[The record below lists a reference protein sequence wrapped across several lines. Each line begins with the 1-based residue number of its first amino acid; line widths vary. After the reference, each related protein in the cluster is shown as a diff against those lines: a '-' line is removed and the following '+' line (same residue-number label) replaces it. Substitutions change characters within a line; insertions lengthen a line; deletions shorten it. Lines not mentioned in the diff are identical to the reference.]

1 MSEMLDLKGPLI
13 SVRRKVLPDRRVN
26 VSRPW
31 AMTLDEVRVVAV
43 HRAHHLRHELAGGG
57 MQRRPEPLGAAY
69 QRQGQSWRFAIT
81 LCSQQWLH
89 VRWVIVK
96 RLDGC

>member
-1 MSEMLDLKGPLI
+1 MSEMLDLKGPL
-13 SVRRKVLPDRRVN
+13 SRVRRKVLPDRRVN

-31 AMTLDEVRVVAV
+31 AITLDEVRVVAV
-43 HRAHHLRHELAGGG
+43 HRAHHIRHEFAGGG
-57 MQRRPEPLGAAY
+57 MQRRPKPFGAAY
-69 QRQGQSWRFAIT
+69 QRQGQGGRSAIN

-96 RLDGC
+96 RLD